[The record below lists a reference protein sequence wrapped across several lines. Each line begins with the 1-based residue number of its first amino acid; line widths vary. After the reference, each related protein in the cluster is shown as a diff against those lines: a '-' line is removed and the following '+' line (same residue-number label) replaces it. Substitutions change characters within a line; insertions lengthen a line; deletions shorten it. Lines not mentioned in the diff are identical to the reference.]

1 MTGKLVKVLGGL
13 ASLGVASGAGTI
25 SPGNSAGGMTIDG
38 HLLHDGGGH
47 EIELGGLFH
56 GDDDKSLTEYNWMDV
71 TGNVEL
77 SGILHVHLIDDFEL
91 AEEMSFNI
99 LRVGGTLTG
108 QYDGLDEGS
117 LVGNF
122 GGQDLFITYAGGDG
136 NDVTLFTVP
145 EPTPVLIWSMLAG
158 LGFAFRRRQ

>member
-1 MTGKLVKVLGGL
+1 MRGTDISFTHLNNSVMCSTYDISLIPIIFIFNGLVIFSHSACDVFTQVRKNCVYIRRSDRLTLLATKLVNV
-13 ASLGVASGAGTI
+13 VRIDDAGQVI
-25 SPGNSAGGMTIDG
+25 G
-38 HLLHDGGGH
+38 
-47 EIELGGLFH
+47 
-56 GDDDKSLTEYNWMDV
+56 
-71 TGNVEL
+71 
-77 SGILHVHLIDDFEL
+77 IDDFEL

-122 GGQDLFITYAGGDG
+122 SGQDLFITYAGGDG

-145 EPTPVLIWSMLAG
+145 EPTTVLIWSMLAG
-158 LGFAFRRRQ
+158 LGLAVRRRQ